1 MNLWGSNM
9 WQDPIIEQIHK
20 IRQEHARKFNYDLRA
35 IYDDLKQREKKSK
48 QKKAS
53 LPIKRRIIKKE
64 KAVTVN

>member
-1 MNLWGSNM
+1 M